1 MANDL
6 FEAFN
11 NDCKKIDTCAS
22 LLEDLERNLKNETG
36 RAIEELR
43 DAVIKGTDQ
52 DVIDKINQLDV
63 IKKDWVAYRDTCSK
77 VRETLANVTLSFL
90 KKNG

>member
-1 MANDL
+1 MADL
-6 FEAFN
+6 FAEFDN
-11 NDCKKIDTCAS
+11 KCKKIDTCAG

-36 RAIEELR
+36 KAIEELR

-52 DVIDKINQLDV
+52 DVIDKINQLEA
-63 IKKDWVAYRDTCSK
+63 IKKDWIQYRDTCSK

>member
-1 MANDL
+1 MANEL

-11 NDCKKIDTCAS
+11 NDCKKIDTAAG

-36 RAIEELR
+36 KAIEELR

-52 DVIDKINQLDV
+52 DVINKINQLIE
-63 IKKDWVAYRDTCSK
+63 IKSDWIAYRDTCSK

>member
-1 MANDL
+1 MANEL
-6 FEAFN
+6 IEVFN
-11 NDCKKIDTCAS
+11 NDCKKIDTAAG

-36 RAIEELR
+36 KAIEELR

-52 DVIDKINQLDV
+52 DVINKINQLIE
-63 IKKDWVAYRDTCSK
+63 IKRDWIAYRDACSK

>member
-1 MANDL
+1 MADL
-6 FEAFN
+6 FAEFDN
-11 NDCKKIDTCAS
+11 KCKKIDTCAG

-36 RAIEELR
+36 KAIEELR

-52 DVIDKINQLDV
+52 DVINKINQLNEL
-63 IKKDWVAYRDTCSK
+63 KKDWIMYRDTCSK

>member
-1 MANDL
+1 MADL
-6 FEAFN
+6 FAEFDN
-11 NDCKKIDTCAS
+11 KCKKIDTCAG
-22 LLEDLERNLKNETG
+22 LLEDLERDLKNETG
-36 RAIEELR
+36 KAIEELR

-52 DVIDKINQLDV
+52 DVIDKINQLEV
-63 IKKDWVAYRDTCSK
+63 IKKDWIQYRDTCNK

>member
-1 MANDL
+1 MANEL
-6 FEAFN
+6 FEAFS
-11 NDCKKIDTCAS
+11 NDCKKIDTAAG

-36 RAIEELR
+36 KAIEELR

-52 DVIDKINQLDV
+52 DVIDKINQLEV
-63 IKKDWVAYRDTCSK
+63 IKKDWIQYRDTCSK
-77 VRETLANVTLSFL
+77 VRETLANITLSFL

>member
-1 MANDL
+1 MANA
-6 FEAFN
+6 FEEF
-11 NDCKKIDTCAS
+11 DSKCKKIDTCAG

-36 RAIEELR
+36 KAIEELR

-52 DVIDKINQLDV
+52 DVINKINQLNE
-63 IKKDWVAYRDTCSK
+63 IKNDWIQYRDTCKK

-90 KKNG
+90 MKNG